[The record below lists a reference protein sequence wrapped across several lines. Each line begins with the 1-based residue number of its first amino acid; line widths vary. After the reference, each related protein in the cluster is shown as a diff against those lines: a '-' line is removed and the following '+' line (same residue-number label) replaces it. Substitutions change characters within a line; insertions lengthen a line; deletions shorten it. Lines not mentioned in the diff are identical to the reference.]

1 MKSEKSRV
9 ATDTKRKCSHP
20 GEGQSQTSRRAERR
34 AKNAHVARTFLRP
47 TDKEARIQFL
57 DKEMAPKLGIQT
69 TGLAFDPAEDIES
82 LITAFAHDSDGALI
96 VHQRSFTVCLQ
107 YIRFDFSRPMAD

>member
-20 GEGQSQTSRRAERR
+20 GEGHSQASRRAERR

-47 TDKEARIQFL
+47 TDKSL
-57 DKEMAPKLGIQT
+57 PLGE
-69 TGLAFDPAEDIES
+69 P
-82 LITAFAHDSDGALI
+82 
-96 VHQRSFTVCLQ
+96 
-107 YIRFDFSRPMAD
+107 